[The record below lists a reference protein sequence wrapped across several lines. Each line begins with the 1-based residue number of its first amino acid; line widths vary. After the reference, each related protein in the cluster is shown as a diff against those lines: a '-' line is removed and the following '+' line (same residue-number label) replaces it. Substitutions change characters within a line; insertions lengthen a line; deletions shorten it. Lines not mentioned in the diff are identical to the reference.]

1 MGSKVLEALE
11 IVLPLMK
18 EATGMDIQLS
28 LCDRKKAIATWPAN
42 DFSMPAALPGL
53 ELEWDNPA
61 QRTMLEVM
69 NTGVQDIS
77 VLPKEILGVPI
88 KGILTPVYEDG
99 EVVGVIACAYSLE
112 KDIKIQE
119 SIQHL
124 NDNLGQSN
132 ESVNNISQEAV
143 NLSEK
148 LNTINEV
155 TDMVKAEVDKATSMV
170 TTIQGNASKSNI
182 LALNASIEA
191 ARAGEAGRG
200 FAVVA
205 NEMGKLAQVSGDS
218 AKEISQS
225 LKDIIESVNKVM
237 VAVNDANEAA
247 SKQADTTQQV
257 SESLSQLADYV
268 SDIAEFTNK

>member
-18 EATGMDIQLS
+18 EAIGIDMQLS
-28 LCDRKKAIATWPAN
+28 LCDRNKAIATWPAN
-42 DFSMPAALPGL
+42 EFSMPAAVPGL
-53 ELEWDNPA
+53 DLEWDNPA

-69 NTGVQDIS
+69 DTGVQNVS
-77 VLPKEILGVPI
+77 VLPKEVLGVPI
-88 KGILTPVYEDG
+88 KGILTPVYEG
-99 EVVGVIACAYSLE
+99 REVVGLIVCAYSLE

-124 NDNLGQSN
+124 NENLSRSN
-132 ESVNNISQEAV
+132 ENINDISKEAV
-143 NLSEK
+143 SLSEK

-225 LKDIIESVNKVM
+225 LKDIIESVDEVIH
-237 VAVNDANEAA
+237 AVDDVNEAA
-247 SKQADTTQQV
+247 SKQAEATQQV
-257 SESLSQLADYV
+257 SESLSTLADYV
-268 SDIAEFTNK
+268 VDISEFTKK